1 MQVDTH
7 SIHDACRCLW
17 VRGVR
22 KGSEGLG
29 SPYVFPAFSVHTV
42 DDLNS

>member
-1 MQVDTH
+1 MGGGG
-7 SIHDACRCLW
+7 
-17 VRGVR
+17 GVGS